1 MRYPWFILA
10 LLALVACSSD
20 IETVRNEDPASGIKE
35 EFQRSKKTGQR
46 EGFYRKST
54 TSGVL
59 LEEAFYTKDQLN
71 GVRKLYNEEGR
82 LIIEESHKDGVFEGP
97 YKSYYPDGTL
107 EIEGFYKANETSGT
121 WKRYYP
127 SGALMEEVAFEGN
140 MENGPFKEFY
150 ENGKPKATGAYL
162 EGDNEHGE
170 LLEYDTTGTLI
181 ARKQCDR
188 GICKTLW
195 TLEKGDV
202 Q

>member
-1 MRYPWFILA
+1 
-10 LLALVACSSD
+10 
-20 IETVRNEDPASGIKE
+20 
-35 EFQRSKKTGQR
+35 
-46 EGFYRKST
+46 
-54 TSGVL
+54 
-59 LEEAFYTKDQLN
+59 
-71 GVRKLYNEEGR
+71 
-82 LIIEESHKDGVFEGP
+82 
-97 YKSYYPDGTL
+97 
-107 EIEGFYKANETSGT
+107 
-121 WKRYYP
+121 
-127 SGALMEEVAFEGN
+127 MEEVAFEGN